1 LSSLKKYFISFSA
14 TSQFLSCIYKLNSG
28 NVNIKRERESFFAD
42 FDHAFLRLFPN
53 FIVEYNALFEAADQ
67 VIIDDNTELP
77 TEVRIF
83 ALMRLGITDNE
94 QIAKFLDLSINTI
107 YTYKTKVK
115 NKTIIPKEEFERR
128 ILEIRL

>member
-1 LSSLKKYFISFSA
+1 
-14 TSQFLSCIYKLNSG
+14 
-28 NVNIKRERESFFAD
+28 
-42 FDHAFLRLFPN
+42 
-53 FIVEYNALFEAADQ
+53 
-67 VIIDDNTELP
+67 
-77 TEVRIF
+77 
-83 ALMRLGITDNE
+83 MRLGITDNE